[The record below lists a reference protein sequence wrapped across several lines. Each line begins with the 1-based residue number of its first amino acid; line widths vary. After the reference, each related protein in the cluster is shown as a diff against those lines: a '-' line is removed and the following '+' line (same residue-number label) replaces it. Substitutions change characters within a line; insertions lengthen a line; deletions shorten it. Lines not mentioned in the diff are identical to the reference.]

1 MNKTHN
7 LFKLSTMALLAMGLF
22 TFTACGG
29 DDDDNDNGGVVS
41 QQDFAEQYFTVQGG
55 TFHASAMPTSTTSQS
70 IESISITS
78 EDGTATITIDSDTEY
93 DLLYVGAEGVAGY
106 VEFVPTDVT
115 RASKHHYKNKVTFG
129 SKVSSKVKMQVKG
142 KTKEGKI
149 TPTYS
154 QSVEPFGGDIGTNNI
169 AKVRGDWRYTYEQDD
184 DMGTV
189 NLDYTFMGG
198 VTSSK
203 LADFKLEDYETEDAW
218 RVQVEGQ
225 YKLTG
230 STLRLY
236 FRRVRDMNYSGNW
249 TEWVTKGGS
258 RIMGMYRIN
267 WQDSYNTWTD
277 YVEQGEGA
285 EVWECIV
292 NDARTEMQWRRLQPV
307 YNYDYISGETS
318 VSYKY
323 YENEPIRHLKKL

>member
-7 LFKLSTMALLAMGLF
+7 LFKLSSIALLALGLF
-22 TFTACGG
+22 TFSSCGG
-29 DDDDNDNGGVVS
+29 DDDDDNVINTQKDFTEKYFNVDNGT
-41 QQDFAEQYFTVQGG
+41 Y
-55 TFHASAMPTSTTSQS
+55 HNSAMPSSTTNQTISG
-70 IESISITS
+70 ISISS
-78 EDGTATITIDSDTEY
+78 QDGTATIDISSDVEY
-93 DLLYVGAEGVAGY
+93 DRFYVGVEGTPGY
-106 VEFVPTDVT
+106 MEYDPAST
-115 RASKHHYKNKVTFG
+115 RAGRFSYKIPVKFG
-129 SKVSSKVKMQVKG
+129 TGAPSTMKIQVKG
-142 KTKEGKI
+142 RTKSGDI
-149 TPTYS
+149 TSAYS
-154 QSVEPFGGDIGTNNI
+154 QSIQTFGGDIGTNNI

-249 TEWVTKGGS
+249 TEWVTKGSS

-267 WQDSYNTWTD
+267 WQDFYNTWTD